1 MKDSVLNTEM
11 AWGDEY
17 QDGLGPTHK
26 TVPRS
31 RIAACDGRAVLTH
44 TAPRGPPSLHLGSV
58 PQGRPV
64 CREDAVHA
72 DPAAQR
78 GTQWHSMY
86 VEHHMQDQRG

>member
-31 RIAACDGRAVLTH
+31 RTGAGDGRAVLTH